1 MMILNDYLL
10 SGNGYKVRLLLS
22 MMGTPF
28 EYVERDI
35 LKGETRT
42 PEYLNTINP
51 NGKIPALVLEDGRV
65 LAESNAILTYLA
77 EGTNFIPDDRFERAE
92 MMGWLFFEQYDHE
105 PNIAVLISWYAIKGL
120 PEHADIF
127 EPMKQAGAKR
137 ALDLMERRL
146 SSHNWLVGDGLT
158 IADISLYAYTHRAE
172 LGKVS
177 LADYPAIRAW
187 LERFEALPGYV
198 PITWTP

>member
-1 MMILNDYLL
+1 MILNDYLL

-22 MMGTPF
+22 MMGTAF

-35 LKGETRT
+35 MKGETRT
-42 PEYLNTINP
+42 PEYLEKINP
-51 NGKIPALVLEDGRV
+51 NGKIPALVLNDGRV

-77 EGTNFIPDDRFERAE
+77 EGTNFVPDDRFERAE

-105 PNIAVLISWYAIKGL
+105 PNIAVLISWYEIKGL
-120 PEHADIF
+120 PGNADILG
-127 EPMKQAGAKR
+127 PMKQAGAKR
-137 ALDLMERRL
+137 ALDLMEKRL
-146 SSHNWLVGDGLT
+146 SSRNWLVGESLS

-177 LADYPAIRAW
+177 LSEYPGIRAW
-187 LERFEALPGYV
+187 LERIEALPGYV

>member
-1 MMILNDYLL
+1 MILNDYLM

-22 MMGTPF
+22 MMGQPF

-35 LKGETRT
+35 MKGETRT
-42 PEYLNTINP
+42 PEYLATINP
-51 NGKIPALVLEDGRV
+51 NGKIPALVLDDGRV

-77 EGTNFIPDDRFERAE
+77 EGTNYIPQDRFDRAE

-105 PNIAVLISWYAIKGL
+105 PNIAVLISWHAIKGL
-120 PEHADIF
+120 PEHADIL
-127 EPMKQAGAKR
+127 EPMKQAGATR
-137 ALDLMERRL
+137 ALDLMEKRL
-146 SSHNWLVGDGLT
+146 SAHNWLVGDSVT

-172 LGKVS
+172 LGKIS
-177 LADYPAIRAW
+177 LAPYPGIRDW
-187 LERFEALPGYV
+187 LSRIEALPGYK

>member
-1 MMILNDYLL
+1 MILNDYLM

-22 MMGTPF
+22 MLGQKF

-35 LKGETRT
+35 MKGETRT
-42 PEYLNTINP
+42 PEYLETVNP
-51 NGKIPALVLEDGRV
+51 NGKIPALVLDDGRT

-77 EGTNFIPDDRFERAE
+77 EGTSFIPEDAYERAE

-105 PNIAVLISWYAIKGL
+105 PNVAVLISWYEIKGL
-120 PEHADIF
+120 PDNADVL

-137 ALDLMERRL
+137 ALDLMEKRL
-146 SSHNWLVGDGLT
+146 SGHNWLVGDALS
-158 IADISLYAYTHRAE
+158 IADIALYAYTHRAE
-172 LGKVS
+172 LGKIS
-177 LADYPAIRAW
+177 LADYPGIRAW
-187 LERFEALPGYV
+187 LDRFAAVPGYV

>member
-1 MMILNDYLL
+1 MILNDYLM

-22 MMGTPF
+22 MLGQSF

-35 LKGETRT
+35 MKGETRT
-42 PEYLNTINP
+42 PEYLEKINP
-51 NGKIPALVLEDGRV
+51 NGKIPALVLDDGRV
-65 LAESNAILTYLA
+65 LAESNAILGYLA
-77 EGTNFIPDDRFERAE
+77 EGTDFIPKDRFERAE

-105 PNIAVLISWYAIKGL
+105 PNVAVLISWYEIKGL
-120 PEHADIF
+120 PANADIL

-137 ALDLMERRL
+137 ALDLMEKRL
-146 SSHNWLVGDGLT
+146 SAHDWLVGETVT

-172 LGKVS
+172 LGKIS
-177 LADYPAIRAW
+177 LVPYPGVRAW
-187 LERFEALPGYV
+187 LERIEMLRGYV